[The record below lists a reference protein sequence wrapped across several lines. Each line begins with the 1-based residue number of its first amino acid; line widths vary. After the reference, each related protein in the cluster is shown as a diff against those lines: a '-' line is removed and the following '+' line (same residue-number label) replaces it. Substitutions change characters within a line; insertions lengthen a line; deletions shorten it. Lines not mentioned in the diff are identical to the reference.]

1 MLKIKHLTLKNGFN
15 GTEEEIKQG
24 GANLSVGTAGA
35 AGTLGGGYHI
45 ETSADG
51 VVAGV
56 TVAGTLTSVPF
67 APAALKLVLDSKVV
81 RTFSVEAGSTPLPT
95 GMELVNGRTAT
106 ILPSSTA
113 TATGGA
119 TSDNN
124 VTLNVTKAGL
134 IDLEL
139 DVLVAEGLGESEY
152 ASDVT
157 PEAGECHVDAL
168 CIISTAEGRKPME
181 TSWTVR
187 GAQLEA

>member
-24 GANLSVGTAGA
+24 GANLTAGT

-56 TVAGTLTSVPF
+56 TVAGTLTSASV
-67 APAALKLVLDSKVV
+67 ALSAIKLTLDSKVV
-81 RTFSVEAGSTPLPT
+81 RTFSVEPGASVAVPT
-95 GMELVNGRTAT
+95 GMTLISGRDAT

-113 TATGGA
+113 VATVSSTA
-119 TSDNN
+119 DNT
-124 VTLNVTKAGL
+124 VTLNVAKTGL
-134 IDLEL
+134 VDLEL

-152 ASDVT
+152 ASNVT
-157 PEAGECHVDAL
+157 TEAGECHVDAL
-168 CIISTAEGRKPME
+168 CVISTAEGRKPMG